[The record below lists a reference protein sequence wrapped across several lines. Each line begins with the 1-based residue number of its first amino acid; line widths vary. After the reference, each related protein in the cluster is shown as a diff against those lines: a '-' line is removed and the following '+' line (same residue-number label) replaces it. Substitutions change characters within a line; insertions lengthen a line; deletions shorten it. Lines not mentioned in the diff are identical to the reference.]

1 MIAWY
6 SNSYDDDDDDDA
18 NNNKKKVK
26 KKKKNKPL
34 RNGVR
39 TGTGISE
46 CNGGGGEEEKN
57 TWL

>member
-6 SNSYDDDDDDDA
+6 SNSYDDDA
-18 NNNKKKVK
+18 NNNKKKVKKK